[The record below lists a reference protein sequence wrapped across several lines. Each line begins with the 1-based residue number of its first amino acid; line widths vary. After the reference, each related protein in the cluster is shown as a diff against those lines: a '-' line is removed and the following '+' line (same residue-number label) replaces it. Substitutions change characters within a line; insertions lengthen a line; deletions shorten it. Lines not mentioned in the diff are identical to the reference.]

1 MLQCDINGGLAP
13 PGVIRQARAV
23 GQRCPMPFSV
33 HELMAAAQ
41 PNSRSSRLP
50 LFALALASFGIGTT
64 EFVIMGLLPDVASD
78 LQVTIPT
85 AGLLVTGYALSVAF
99 GSPFLAVATAKMD
112 RHKAL
117 LVLVGVFILGNVLC
131 ALAPSYWLLMG
142 ARIVTALCH
151 GAFFGLG
158 SVVAASL
165 VPPNKKAQAIAMMF
179 AGLTVANVLG
189 VPFGTALGN
198 AFGWRDTFWAVA
210 VIGCIAA
217 AALAIWLPR
226 DIPVPQMRLM
236 QEARSLANK
245 QVILAMIISVLASA
259 SLFSVYTYIAPILL
273 NVTRISPH
281 AVTLMLLLFGAGL
294 TLGNYIGGRLGDWK
308 LMPSVIAIFIVLVP
322 TVALFTYTSA
332 WVTAAAATIFIW
344 GILVFALV
352 SPLQMRVVNEASQ
365 APNLAATLN
374 QGAFNLGNATGAW
387 IGEVVLTQGMPY
399 GQLPWIGAAIAT
411 AALALTILSFRLDA
425 RAPVP
430 APVYVKR

>member
-1 MLQCDINGGLAP
+1 
-13 PGVIRQARAV
+13 
-23 GQRCPMPFSV
+23 
-33 HELMAAAQ
+33 
-41 PNSRSSRLP
+41 
-50 LFALALASFGIGTT
+50 
-64 EFVIMGLLPDVASD
+64 
-78 LQVTIPT
+78 
-85 AGLLVTGYALSVAF
+85 
-99 GSPFLAVATAKMD
+99 
-112 RHKAL
+112 
-117 LVLVGVFILGNVLC
+117 VLC

-226 DIPVPQMRLM
+226 DIPVQQMRFV

-245 QVILAMIISVLASA
+245 QVILAMVISVLASA

-308 LMPSVIAIFIVLVP
+308 LMPSVIAIFVVLVP
-322 TVALFTYTSA
+322 TVALFNYTSA
-332 WVTAAAATIFIW
+332 SVYAAAVTIFVW

-399 GQLPWIGAAIAT
+399 AQLPWIGAAIAT
-411 AALALTILSFRLDA
+411 AALALTIVSFRLDA
-425 RAPVP
+425 RTPVP